1 MQAFAFFNV
10 FGKICIN
17 ILIPRCLFNKNDLEL
32 AFGPWMDITNKCEC
46 DIVEVQC
53 TFGGAKNYNYL
64 HHQIYKRKFDNNSN
78 ADILPK
84 TTISSTPSFEF
95 PVIEEFIND
104 GDDGKGNHR
113 PPDVHLI
120 VLDSIS
126 HTMFLR

>member
-1 MQAFAFFNV
+1 
-10 FGKICIN
+10 
-17 ILIPRCLFNKNDLEL
+17 
-32 AFGPWMDITNKCEC
+32 MDITNKCEC

-95 PVIEEFIND
+95 PVIDEQGPDFYVVKIVKYVHKYVVKNPKICRKICKICRKMAKYVITFIRLFELKFKKINN
-104 GDDGKGNHR
+104 K
-113 PPDVHLI
+113 
-120 VLDSIS
+120 SI
-126 HTMFLR
+126 